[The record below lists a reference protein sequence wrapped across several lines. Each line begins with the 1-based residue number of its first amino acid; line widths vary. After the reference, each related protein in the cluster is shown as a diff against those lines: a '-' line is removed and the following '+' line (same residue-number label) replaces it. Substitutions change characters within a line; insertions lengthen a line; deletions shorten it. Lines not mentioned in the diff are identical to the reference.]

1 MANIRREEQ
10 NPYAYQLM
18 CFMDLLT
25 SINEELY
32 EKWLDKKDIQC
43 SEDLFCEL
51 GILIEKC
58 EKFDTPTI
66 DCARYEVWEEF
77 IKCELMFGNQNNN
90 ISKNYKR
97 FKEEV
102 SNV

>member
-32 EKWLDKKDIQC
+32 
-43 SEDLFCEL
+43 
-51 GILIEKC
+51 
-58 EKFDTPTI
+58 
-66 DCARYEVWEEF
+66 
-77 IKCELMFGNQNNN
+77 
-90 ISKNYKR
+90 
-97 FKEEV
+97 
-102 SNV
+102 